1 MTADRGLPIADLRQL
16 PGTLLS
22 SIRNPQSAIRNV
34 LVQIICVFALAAS
47 SCATLRVPVTAP
59 EFSADSFLRVAADGI
74 TLAAHPL
81 ETREAYWDVFDDY
94 LPEVGIVAIWI
105 RIDNMRD
112 QEIDAS
118 RARWRL
124 RLPLREAGQL
134 RSDDLLKRYYEGRS
148 IRMYTIEADLQA
160 RSRLEN
166 LLFRPGRLEPSAGRE
181 GFIFFRLDHDAR
193 LEWTKGAIL
202 VGSGIRPSEDKPLML
217 ELPLF
222 YAHP

>member
-1 MTADRGLPIADLRQL
+1 MF
-16 PGTLLS
+16 S
-22 SIRNPQSAIRNV
+22 
-34 LVQIICVFALAAS
+34 LAAS
-47 SCATLRVPVTAP
+47 SCATLKVPATAP
-59 EFSADSFLRVAADGI
+59 EFSADSFLRVAVDGI

-81 ETREAYWDVFDDY
+81 VTREAYWDVFDDY

-105 RIDNMRD
+105 RRHSTLDR
-112 QEIDAS
+112 EIDAS

-124 RLPLREAGQL
+124 RLPLREAGHL
-134 RSDDLLKRYYEGRS
+134 RSVELLKRYYKGRS

-160 RSRLEN
+160 RSRLEK
-166 LLFRPGRLEPSAGRE
+166 LLFQPGRLEPSARRE

-202 VGSGIRPSEDKPLML
+202 VGSGIWPGDRSLTL